1 MSARRSML
9 FTLKNGAASSYAA
22 DFIAY
27 YSITNPTTQ
36 SALVTL
42 ENTLTLGG
50 LINYASPSSNR
61 ITNLYP
67 MCGGTNVTQNLGN
80 FLINSS
86 LLTAYGGLTY
96 NANGIT
102 GNGVNGYVDTN
113 QNAAALSVSDFHF
126 GFYDKTVSSGT
137 YSDFGFGNINAAP
150 FAAYITNNFGTA
162 LDDIPD
168 SGFRVSYATPGTTN
182 RFFCDSFYIDGLSP
196 YPTTPKKF
204 TYNNAVLYG
213 SSIEPPFGTGNL
225 VFLTGRTFYSP
236 NTMNFAH
243 YGRSLTPA
251 QVTTVYNAIVAFNT
265 TLGR

>member
-36 SALVTL
+36 AALVTL

-50 LINYASPSSNR
+50 LINYASPSSNL

-80 FLINSS
+80 FLVNTSPF
-86 LLTAYGGLTY
+86 TAYGGLTY

-102 GNGVNGYVDTN
+102 GNGVNGFLDTN
-113 QNAAALSVSDFHF
+113 QVASALNISNFHF
-126 GFYDKTVSSGT
+126 GFYDKTVASGT
-137 YSDFGFGNINAAP
+137 YADFGIGNINASP
-150 FAAYITNNFGTA
+150 FAAYISNNFGTA
-162 LDDIPD
+162 LDDITD
-168 SGFRVSYATPGTTN
+168 SSFRVSYTTPGTTN
-182 RFFCDSFYIDGLSP
+182 RHFCDSFYNDP
-196 YPTTPKKF
+196 VTATKH
-204 TYNNAVLYG
+204 TYNNATLYG
-213 SSIEPPFGTGNL
+213 SSVVPGFGSGNL

-243 YGRSLTPA
+243 YGKSLTA
-251 QVTTVYNAIVAFNT
+251 VQITTIYNAIVAFNT